1 MLVSED
7 KDLHLTPRTH
17 VEILDMVV
25 YVCNPSGAEIEAG
38 RSLGLTG
45 SQVCPN

>member
-1 MLVSED
+1 MLAPED

-25 YVCNPSGAEIEAG
+25 HVCHPSGAEIEAG
-38 RSLGLTG
+38 RSMGLTG
-45 SQVCPN
+45 SQV